1 MIKTNSKIPVFFC
14 IPDITGFTKF
24 MMSANHDFAHE
35 VIPNIL
41 QIILKTNILE
51 LSVAEI
57 EGDAIF
63 FYKTGRLPSVQKV
76 ARQCKVIYD
85 AFNAFIASYK
95 EVDIQNYEKYLAN
108 NQLGIKIIIHHGKIS
123 ISHIEGHIKLIGEDV
138 ILVHKLLK
146 NSIQQHNYIL
156 LSQQY
161 LDKLKDK
168 KVAKNWFNWDKL
180 QKGKDYYEHF
190 GAVPYHY
197 IAFTD
202 VKKLNKTKA

>member
-1 MIKTNSKIPVFFC
+1 MVKTNSKIPVFFC

-24 MMSANHDFAHE
+24 MMSANQDFAHE

-41 QIILKTNILE
+41 QTIIKTNILE
-51 LSVAEI
+51 LNVAEI

-76 ARQCKVIYD
+76 ARQCKAIYD
-85 AFNAFIASYK
+85 AFNNFIASYK
-95 EVDIQNYEKYLAN
+95 EIDIQNYEKYLAN

-123 ISHIEGHIKLIGEDV
+123 ISNIEGHIKLMGEDV

-146 NSIQQHNYIL
+146 NSVQQHNYIL

-180 QKGKDYYEHF
+180 QKGKDSYEHF
-190 GAVPYHY
+190 GSVPYHY
-197 IAFTD
+197 IAFAD
-202 VKKLNKTKA
+202 VKKLSKTKA